1 MSHFIGRGR
10 KRTYTRNCTKNFN
23 TIYIFFFLS
32 FFFYFLLR
40 GDVHFSQN
48 NSFLDSVDVRLA
60 ECPAPRHMLPY
71 VSLGFCAQ
79 LLLSECEHLYLATWD
94 GQVRRIPSQAP
105 YKLVGGARKGCCPNA
120 RGSHQDVRAA
130 AHSSWPSPKDSANSN
145 GRRPGC
151 CCGILISGWLAA
163 GWPAEFNQITVSQSD
178 QQKSMRAEFSCT

>member
-10 KRTYTRNCTKNFN
+10 VEPIRGTILRILILY
-23 TIYIFFFLS
+23 IYIYISLS
-32 FFFYFLLR
+32 FFLYFLLR

-79 LLLSECEHLYLATWD
+79 LLLSECERLYLATWD
-94 GQVRRIPSQAP
+94 GQVWRIPSQAP

-120 RGSHQDVRAA
+120 SICI
-130 AHSSWPSPKDSANSN
+130 WPHGMAK
-145 GRRPGC
+145 
-151 CCGILISGWLAA
+151 CGASLHKPHTNW
-163 GWPAEFNQITVSQSD
+163 
-178 QQKSMRAEFSCT
+178 